1 MNSARFTGRPAS
13 PGIACGPIVVV
24 ETPNAVDRRAG
35 DPLVEASALRE
46 AMRAAANALGQLAN
60 EAGGDAADIV
70 RFQVALLED
79 DALSQDAFAAIRSG
93 TAASEAWRATL
104 DAEIANYESAE
115 DEHFRARASDLAD
128 IRDRVLASMAG
139 TALPTIPSGSIV
151 VADDM
156 PPSRFLG
163 ADWSGG
169 ALVLSK
175 GSPTSHVAMLA
186 RARGVPM
193 VVGVGQTLNGALA
206 PGSEAIVDGIAGVFL
221 VGPNDVE
228 RRDFAARRAAAHLAA
243 RQVEA
248 RKFEPAMTADGS
260 AVSVLINVADAHE
273 LDAFDPDACDG
284 IGLVRTELL
293 FEGRSLPDENTQY
306 RVYRRLAE
314 WAKGKPVVVR
324 TLDAGGDKPIAGLTM
339 EKESNPFLGVRGV
352 RLTLA
357 HPEIFGTQLR
367 ALARA
372 AVHGAIEIMIPMVTI
387 PAELESSRALLEEA
401 LAELTARGAPHSR
414 PPLGMMV
421 EVPAAAIAIDLFDAD
436 FFSIGSND
444 LTQYVMA
451 AGRDIAAV
459 ADLADAASPAV
470 LHLIARVAQY
480 GARTGRKVSLCG
492 DAAGD
497 ANLIPRL
504 LAAGVRTL
512 SVAPSLVGAT
522 KAAVSATKLG
532 NA

>member
-1 MNSARFTGRPAS
+1 VNSARFTGRPAS
-13 PGIACGPIVVV
+13 PGLACGPVVVV
-24 ETPNAVDRRAG
+24 EALSTADCRVG
-35 DPLVEASALRE
+35 DPLAEASALRE
-46 AMRAAANALGQLAN
+46 AMRAAVDTLAQLA
-60 EAGGDAADIV
+60 ADKGGDAADILS
-70 RFQVALLED
+70 FQIALLED
-79 DALSQDAFAAIRSG
+79 DALSQDAFVAIRSG
-93 TAASEAWRATL
+93 TAASEAWRANL
-104 DAEIANYESAE
+104 DTEIANYESAE

-128 IRDRVLASMAG
+128 VRDRVLACLAG
-139 TALPTIPSGSIV
+139 ATAPEIPSGSIV

-169 ALVLSK
+169 ALVLRK

-193 VVGVGQTLNGALA
+193 IVDVGQTLNGALTSGA
-206 PGSEAIVDGIAGVFL
+206 EAIVDGIGGIFL
-221 VGPNDVE
+221 VGPNDAE
-228 RRDFAARRAAAHLAA
+228 KRDFAERRAALHKAA
-243 RQVEA
+243 REAEA
-248 RKFEPAMTADGS
+248 RKYEPAITANGS
-260 AVSVLINVADAHE
+260 AVSVLINVADARE
-273 LDAFDPDACDG
+273 LDAFDADACDG

-293 FEGRSLPDENTQY
+293 FEGRSLPDEDTQY

-372 AVHGAIEIMIPMVTI
+372 AVHGAIEIMVPMVTI
-387 PAELESSRALLEEA
+387 PAELEATRALLEEA
-401 LAELTARGAPHSR
+401 VAVLTARGVPHR
-414 PPLGMMV
+414 KPPLGMMV
-421 EVPAAAIAIDLFDAD
+421 EVPAAAIAIHLFDAD
-436 FFSIGSND
+436 FYSIGSND

-459 ADLADAASPAV
+459 ADLADTSSPAV
-470 LHLIARVAQY
+470 LHLIALVAHH
-480 GARTGRKVSLCG
+480 GAGTARKVSLCG

-504 LAAGVRTL
+504 LAVGVRAL

-522 KAAVSATKLG
+522 KAAISKTRLG
-532 NA
+532 TV